1 MPKSKKSWVWNY
13 LIDNGKT
20 ATCQFCKKEYKSG
33 QGTSTLMYHF
43 NQVHPEKILPTP
55 SKHRRSESTDDS
67 EPPKKKPNIG
77 VQSTFQSEYTNTYT
91 CDSYKG
97 HFKSFKKRYIS
108 VTV

>member
-33 QGTSTLMYHF
+33 QGTSTFIYHF
-43 NQVHPEKILPTP
+43 NQVHPEKIPPTP
-55 SKHRRSESTDDS
+55 AKHRRSESTDDS

-77 VQSTFQSEYTNTYT
+77 VQSTLNFSKKCSLKYTIA
-91 CDSYKG
+91 
-97 HFKSFKKRYIS
+97 RLAA
-108 VTV
+108 

>member
-67 EPPKKKPNIG
+67 EPPKKKPNGLDNLSFLKGIMKMEEPQH
-77 VQSTFQSEYTNTYT
+77 VLTYT
-91 CDSYKG
+91 
-97 HFKSFKKRYIS
+97 
-108 VTV
+108 

>member
-55 SKHRRSESTDDS
+55 SKLRDDTLDNLS
-67 EPPKKKPNIG
+67 FLKGIMKMEEPQR
-77 VQSTFQSEYTNTYT
+77 VLTYT
-91 CDSYKG
+91 
-97 HFKSFKKRYIS
+97 
-108 VTV
+108 